1 MAVKKFKDLNIGA
14 WFIKDNML
22 GVKVPDGNIITKS
35 EDETG
40 NICKH
45 ATPIFADDDD
55 EVLEVDVDITTSITG
70 NECFIPK
77 DGEPFLMNDDPY
89 VMIHI
94 DNNNAKILD
103 VKHAVVK
110 DIYMPME
117 LAHKCEIRIHAHAI
131 FNL

>member
-45 ATPIFADDDD
+45 ATPIFADDDE

-94 DNNNAKILD
+94 DNNNAKIL
-103 VKHAVVK
+103 
-110 DIYMPME
+110 
-117 LAHKCEIRIHAHAI
+117 
-131 FNL
+131 